1 MGARFRKSK
10 NFGPFR
16 VNISKSGIGYSV
28 GNKFVRVAHTADG
41 EKRTTYTLP
50 GTGLSWTET
59 ESKGE
64 QQNQNSPQ
72 IENWQ
77 RKAIENGWTPPENQE
92 NPKDPAGIGGY
103 RKFVLLILALI
114 VLSTWWGKRKE
125 NQPEKT
131 VQTKAAASQ
140 TAETASSVL
149 PGSVREAVMNGEL
162 ELADI
167 QHRADALGWSTDAWQ
182 GWYYIASQTGTKM
195 EAIEEAAKEL
205 NQRLEEESPEFVE
218 SLKALGISLEDAK
231 AMKPE
236 ELFEKVIYGIQ
247 SMDD

>member
-1 MGARFRKSK
+1 M
-10 NFGPFR
+10 
-16 VNISKSGIGYSV
+16 Y
-28 GNKFVRVAHTADG
+28 
-41 EKRTTYTLP
+41 
-50 GTGLSWTET
+50 
-59 ESKGE
+59 
-64 QQNQNSPQ
+64 NQPNGD
-72 IENWQ
+72 ENWQ
-77 RKAIENGWTPPENQE
+77 RQARENGWTPPEPE
-92 NPKDPAGIGGY
+92 DEKDPAGIGGFQ
-103 RKFVLLILALI
+103 KFALLILAVI

-131 VQTKAAASQ
+131 VTTKAAASQ
-140 TAETASSVL
+140 TAETTASVL

-182 GWYYIASQTGTKM
+182 GWYYIASKTGTKM

-218 SLKALGISLEDAK
+218 SLKTLGISLEEAK

-247 SMDD
+247 AMDD